1 MIVIP
6 DPAALEI
13 GELDFTVSDIGQYV
27 GKRAF
32 GAIKSS
38 HEEPFI
44 LWEIISS
51 YSLLKEILHGF
62 ATIKQNLLIT
72 KSPTPRSFQP
82 TPQARPSATPTL
94 PATSPAAAMVTTH
107 SNS

>member
-44 LWEIISS
+44 L
-51 YSLLKEILHGF
+51 
-62 ATIKQNLLIT
+62 
-72 KSPTPRSFQP
+72 
-82 TPQARPSATPTL
+82 
-94 PATSPAAAMVTTH
+94 
-107 SNS
+107 